1 MRGTGAFYSPSFDY
15 SSRLWDFLAM
25 KLLIYGQGYIAHKFK
40 EAFGE
45 EAEISTLRIEDYSE
59 VKKELELKKPDVV
72 VNCAGKTGKPNVDWC
87 EDHKMETVYSNV
99 VAPLILA
106 RACEELNLYMV
117 HIGSGCVYEGYNDG
131 KGYAETDE
139 PNFEGSY
146 YSRTKAW
153 SERMLQDF
161 KVLQLRL
168 RMPFDSVPG
177 ERNFVTKITKYAK
190 VISIPNSIS
199 VLKDFMEAAKILIER
214 RALGVYNVT
223 NPGVI
228 THKEILDMYIEL
240 VDPNYRYELFSVE
253 EMEKIT
259 KAKRS
264 NCGLCEDKLEAEGI
278 HLRPI
283 AQAVRES
290 LIEYRQHLEKSA

>member
-1 MRGTGAFYSPSFDY
+1 
-15 SSRLWDFLAM
+15 M
-25 KLLIYGQGYIAHKFK
+25 KILIFGQGYIAHQFLN
-40 EAFGE
+40 AFGS
-45 EAEISTLRIEDYSE
+45 EAEISSVRIEDYSE

-72 VNCAGKTGKPNVDWC
+72 VNCAGKTGRPNVDWC
-87 EDHKMETVYSNV
+87 EDHKMETLYSNV
-99 VAPLILA
+99 VAPVILA
-106 RACEELNLYMV
+106 RACEELQLYMV

-131 KGYAETDE
+131 KGYSEEDT
-139 PNFEGSY
+139 PNFDGSY

-153 SERMLQDF
+153 SERMLKDF

-177 ERNFVTKITKYAK
+177 ERNFITKITKYAK

-199 VLKDFMEAAKILIER
+199 VLEDFMHAAKTLIER
-214 RALGVYNVT
+214 RSVGIYNVT
-223 NPGVI
+223 NPGFI

-240 VDPNYRYELFSVE
+240 VDPAYRYELFSVE
-253 EMEKIT
+253 EMEKVT

-264 NCGLCEDKLEAEGI
+264 NCGLSVQKLEDEGI
-278 HLRPI
+278 HLRPV

-290 LIEYRQHLEKSA
+290 LVLYRQHLEKTA